1 MAIEKADVVRSLAGR
16 DAGELF
22 FVSSTDGEYAQIV
35 NGRDRRTDR
44 PKRKKLKH
52 LELVER
58 GSGRVEMKLR
68 IGEKVTN
75 SELRRAL
82 AGKAGA
88 EAEGGMQNGEG

>member
-52 LELVER
+52 QSRNEAAHRREGDQQRIETGAGGKGRRR
-58 GSGRVEMKLR
+58 G
-68 IGEKVTN
+68 
-75 SELRRAL
+75 RRRYA
-82 AGKAGA
+82 KWRR
-88 EAEGGMQNGEG
+88 MT